1 VKGSILDKNNAL
13 LFKWSWRFGSL
24 GSGSWKN
31 VICNIHNLEASL
43 SFPSPLINLS
53 RSSWSNIINVCFN
66 DEKLQNIVQREVCIL
81 IGNGR
86 DTSFWHDV

>member
-1 VKGSILDKNNAL
+1 
-13 LFKWSWRFGSL
+13 
-24 GSGSWKN
+24 
-31 VICNIHNLEASL
+31 LEASL

-66 DEKLQNIVQREVCIL
+66 DEKLQNIVKREVCIL